1 MLKIITTL
9 TLFLIGIVAKG
20 QVVENRTVSGFSKV
34 EVKNGI
40 ELIYTESKTPSLQ
53 IEAQDHCFLNNIM
66 TEVKGNTLKIYLS
79 KNGNQNEKLVKV
91 HLSAQNLTAFE
102 ANSKAKIR
110 VINQI
115 SADNVNIIL
124 NSESQFYGTT
134 VSKEK
139 TKLTANIGTVFN
151 GRVETSSFI
160 GNFKDNAKINLS
172 GGTQNARFQT
182 TDTTL
187 LDAKNFI
194 ANTVNLNATGKSLA
208 MIHVD
213 KTIAVSVAD
222 EAKVSYTGFP
232 DKIKMNEDATAT
244 PKTINYQSLTFNYY
258 NNETQKKK

>member
-20 QVVENRTVSGFSKV
+20 QVVENRIISEFSKV

-53 IEAQDHCFLNNIM
+53 IEAQDHCFLNNIV
-66 TEVKGNTLKIYLS
+66 TEVKGKTLKIYLS

-91 HLSAQNLTAFE
+91 YLSAQNLTAFE
-102 ANSKAKIR
+102 ANSKAKIT
-110 VINQI
+110 VVNQI
-115 SADNVNIIL
+115 STDNVSIIL
-124 NSESQFYGTT
+124 NSESQFYGTI

-139 TKLTANIGTVFN
+139 TNLMASTGTVFN

-160 GNFKDNAKINLS
+160 GNFEDNAKVNLS
-172 GGTQNARFQT
+172 GKTLKARFQT
-182 TDTTL
+182 TDTNL

-194 ANTVNLNATGKSLA
+194 ANTISLNAMGKSLA

-213 KTIAVSVAD
+213 KTIAVNVTD

-232 DKIKMNEDATAT
+232 EKIKMNEEAKATSRNNNSQS
-244 PKTINYQSLTFNYY
+244 ISYNY
-258 NNETQKKK
+258 